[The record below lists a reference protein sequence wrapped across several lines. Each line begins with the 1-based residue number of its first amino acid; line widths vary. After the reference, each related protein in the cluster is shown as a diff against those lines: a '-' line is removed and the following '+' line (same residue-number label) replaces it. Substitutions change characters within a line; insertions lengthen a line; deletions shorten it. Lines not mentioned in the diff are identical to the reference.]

1 MRMQGQASEQQQ
13 LEFFDMLT
21 SLVEETQS
29 ILDTQQ

>member
-1 MRMQGQASEQQQ
+1 MQGQASEQQQ

-29 ILDTQQ
+29 IYDTQQ